1 MCVWYLDKLNLIR
14 LKPNF
19 STAPAVASKNK
30 TEFKIRQKL
39 LENNQLHLLVL
50 IHGTFCIYVKIH
62 TIYFFSPNPFAIDKN
77 TYFPQF
83 AAILILN

>member
-14 LKPNF
+14 HKPIF

-62 TIYFFSPNPFAIDKN
+62 TIYFFL
-77 TYFPQF
+77 Q
-83 AAILILN
+83 ILLQLTKIPTFRNSLQY